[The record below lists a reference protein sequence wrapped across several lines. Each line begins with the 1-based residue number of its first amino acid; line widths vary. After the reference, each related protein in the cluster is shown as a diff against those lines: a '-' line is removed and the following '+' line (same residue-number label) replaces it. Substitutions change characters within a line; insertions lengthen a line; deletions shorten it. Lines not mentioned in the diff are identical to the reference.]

1 MNRERRPRL
10 GVATF
15 RPLRAVSVTEKLATI
30 IDSIEFCTAC
40 HAEGRGFEPVASA
53 IAVRGVQ
60 LLRLQFLAG

>member
-40 HAEGRGFEPVASA
+40 HAEGRGFVP
-53 IAVRGVQ
+53 RRPRHFD
-60 LLRLQFLAG
+60 L